1 MIVTTERVGSNNGE
15 VQHAPHVLS
24 EFDQR
29 LRVLEYTVQLLVV
42 RTSIGDFWPQGFRDV
57 EDRLAALPLPTDEF
71 ALANCHLQNA
81 ANYCRQSEYG
91 AATFEV
97 RALRG
102 ILQRL

>member
-42 RTSIGDFWPQGFRDV
+42 RTSISDYWPEGFRDV
-57 EDRLAALPLPTDEF
+57 AARLAALPLPTDEF

-81 ANYCRQSEYG
+81 AHYCKQGEFG
-91 AATFEV
+91 AATFEI

-102 ILQRL
+102 ILQRI